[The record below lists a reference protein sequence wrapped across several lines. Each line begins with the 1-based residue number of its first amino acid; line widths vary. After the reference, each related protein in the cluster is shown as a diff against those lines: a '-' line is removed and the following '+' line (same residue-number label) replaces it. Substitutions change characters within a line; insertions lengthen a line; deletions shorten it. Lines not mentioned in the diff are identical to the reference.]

1 MAKSTKVDRSVLVSR
16 GIIKATLESLK
27 REAAEVKRRASDL
40 RKARFVTVQP
50 VLTRLCMLI
59 DLVPERDRYIGVSI
73 HYGKPE
79 IRVSL
84 YNQDSL
90 KSDLICELLAYA
102 SDVCPNAK
110 SRDYVGKDWGEREHH
125 FTSDNLDIRIGINV
139 KSDGVCQKVL
149 VGTKTVQQDEY
160 RFVCPD

>member
-1 MAKSTKVDRSVLVSR
+1 MAKTTKVDRSVLASR

-50 VLTRLCMLI
+50 VLTRLCMLL
-59 DLVPERDRYIGVSI
+59 DSVPESERHVGLTIYC
-73 HYGKPE
+73 GKPE
-79 IRVSL
+79 IIVAL

-90 KSDLICELLAYA
+90 KSDLVCELLAYA
-102 SDVCPNAK
+102 SDVCPEAK
-110 SRDYVGKDWGEREHH
+110 SRDYVAKDWGEREHQ
-125 FTSDNLDIRIGINV
+125 FRSDSLSIRIGVHV
-139 KSDGVCQKVL
+139 KSDSTCQRVL

>member
-16 GIIKATLESLK
+16 GIIRKTLDALR
-27 REAAEVKRRASDL
+27 REAADVKRRASDL

-50 VLTRLCMLI
+50 VLTRLCMLL
-59 DLVPERDRYIGVSI
+59 DSVPEDDRYVGLSI

-79 IRVSL
+79 IRVTL
-84 YNQDSL
+84 YNQDTLNSAL
-90 KSDLICELLAYA
+90 VCNLLAYVN
-102 SDVCPNAK
+102 DVCPNAK

-125 FTSDNLDIRIGINV
+125 FMSDNLDVRIGVNV
-139 KSDGVCQKVL
+139 KTDGTCQRVL

-160 RFVCPD
+160 RFVCPE